1 MLVAN
6 GGAGFRLQGSGK
18 GYMGQVRRKLAAV
31 TYETQVQSGVG
42 MLQRERDNLA
52 EHVHL
57 FFISSQGKP
66 DIQKELADTLHRGVS
81 VTWVAVTAGGEDD
94 TRQLLPVL
102 EPCIYRWK
110 A

>member
-57 FFISSQGKP
+57 FSF
-66 DIQKELADTLHRGVS
+66 
-81 VTWVAVTAGGEDD
+81 
-94 TRQLLPVL
+94 LPRESL
-102 EPCIYRWK
+102 IYRRNWQIPCTGEYL
-110 A
+110 